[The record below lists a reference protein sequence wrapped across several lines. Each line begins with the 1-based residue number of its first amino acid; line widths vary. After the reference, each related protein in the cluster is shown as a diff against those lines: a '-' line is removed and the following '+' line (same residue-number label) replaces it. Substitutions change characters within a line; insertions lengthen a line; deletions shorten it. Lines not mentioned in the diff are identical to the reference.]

1 MYNIQRKEV
10 VILNR
15 AIKYKLK
22 PNKEQII
29 FFEKNFGCSRFVWNQ
44 MLGIFKE
51 NFDNHKNLVIP
62 TPASLKK
69 DHPFLKEVDS
79 LALSN
84 VQLQFNQAKS
94 QFFKSLKGERK
105 GEKLG
110 FPKFKSKRQPKKTYT
125 TNNHND
131 TIAIQGSKIRLP
143 KVGQVK
149 AVIHRMP
156 KEDWKLKSATISC
169 DVDGHY
175 YISILFEFEQ
185 KIELKNEVNSA
196 IGIDYASNGFGITNF
211 GDQLKYSK
219 HFYENQEKL
228 ALEQRK
234 LSRKIKHS
242 KSWYRQLRRVNKIHK
257 KMSNQRKDFAHKLS
271 YLLAEEFDLVAV
283 EGINLKNIAQLLNL
297 SKATNDNGF
306 GMFRGFLRYKLI
318 ERGKYYYEVE
328 QFTPTSIVC
337 SCCGVYHKDIVNSLA
352 VREWTCPDCGTHHD
366 RDVNAAKN
374 ILQHGLN
381 ALNGLE
387 IRIELGQGRPDGYA
401 DFVREVR
408 EHLQTTDSLR
418 AVEQTPLNKE
428 KSSVRMSYSSKG
440 KTGSRRN

>member
-1 MYNIQRKEV
+1 M
-10 VILNR
+10 NR

-22 PNKEQII
+22 PNKEQTI

-44 MLGIFKE
+44 MLGVFKE
-51 NFDNHKNLVIP
+51 NFDNHKNNVIP

-69 DHPFLKEVDS
+69 DYPFLKEVDS

-84 VQLQFNQAKS
+84 VQQQFNQTKN

-105 GEKLG
+105 GEKLD

-125 TNNHND
+125 TNNQSG
-131 TIAIQGSKIRLP
+131 TIAIQDNKIKLP
-143 KVGQVK
+143 KIGQVK

-156 KEDWKLKSATISC
+156 KEDCALKSATISC

-211 GDQLKYSK
+211 GDRLKYSK

-228 ALEQRK
+228 ALEQQK
-234 LSRKIKHS
+234 LSRKSLHS
-242 KSWYRQLRRVNKIHK
+242 KSWYKQLKRVNKIHK
-257 KMSNQRKDFAHKLS
+257 KISNQRKDFAHKLS
-271 YLLAEEFDLVAV
+271 YLLAEEFDLIAV
-283 EGINLKNIAQLLNL
+283 EGMNLKNIAQTLNL
-297 SKATNDNGF
+297 GKSTNDNGF
-306 GMFRGFLRYKLI
+306 GMFRGFLKYKLA
-318 ERGKYYYEVE
+318 ERGKYYYEVN
-328 QFTPTSIVC
+328 QFTPTSTVC
-337 SCCGVYHKDIVNSLA
+337 SCCGTYHKDIVNSLA
-352 VREWTCPDCGTHHD
+352 VRSWTCPDCGTHHD

-381 ALNGLE
+381 VLNELE
-387 IRIELGQGRPDGYA
+387 IKIELGQGRPEGYA

-428 KSSVRMSYSSKG
+428 KSSVRRSYSLE
-440 KTGSRRN
+440 

>member
-1 MYNIQRKEV
+1 M
-10 VILNR
+10 NR
-15 AIKYKLK
+15 SIKYKLK
-22 PNKEQII
+22 PTKEQII
-29 FFEKNFGCSRFVWNQ
+29 FFEKSFGCTRFVWNQ
-44 MLGIFKE
+44 MLGVFKE
-51 NFDNHKNLVIP
+51 NFDNRGTTSIP
-62 TPASLKK
+62 TPAGLKK
-69 DHPFLKEVDS
+69 DYPFLKEVDS

-84 VQLQFNQAKS
+84 VQQQFNQTKN

-110 FPKFKSKRQPKKTYT
+110 FLKFKSKRNLKKSYT
-125 TNNHND
+125 TNNHGD
-131 TIAIQGSKIRLP
+131 TIAIQGNKIKLP
-143 KVGQVK
+143 KIGQVK
-149 AVIHRMP
+149 AVIHRLP
-156 KEDWKLKSATISC
+156 KENWKLKSATISC

-185 KIELKNEVNSA
+185 KIKLKNEVNSA
-196 IGIDYASNGFGITNF
+196 IGIDYASNGFGITSF

-234 LSRKIKHS
+234 LSRKHLHS
-242 KSWYRQLRRVNKIHK
+242 KSWYNQLKRVNKVHK
-257 KMSNQRKDFAHKLS
+257 KISNQRKDFAHKLS

-283 EGINLKNIAQLLNL
+283 EGMNLKNIAQLLNL
-297 SKATNDNGF
+297 GKTTNDNGF

-328 QFTPTSIVC
+328 QFIPTSIVC
-337 SCCGVYHKDIVNSLA
+337 SCCGAYHKDIVNSLA
-352 VREWTCPDCGTHHD
+352 VREWVCPDCGTHHD
-366 RDVNAAKN
+366 RDINAAKN

-381 ALNGLE
+381 VLNELE
-387 IRIELGQGRPDGYA
+387 IKIELGQERPDGYA

-428 KSSVRMSYSSKG
+428 KSSVRRSYFLKSSDRS
-440 KTGSRRN
+440 TEELDARNL

>member
-1 MYNIQRKEV
+1 M
-10 VILNR
+10 NR
-15 AIKYKLK
+15 SIKYKLK
-22 PNKEQII
+22 PTKEQII
-29 FFEKNFGCSRFVWNQ
+29 FFEKSFGCTRFVWNQ
-44 MLGIFKE
+44 MLGVFKE
-51 NFDNHKNLVIP
+51 NFDNRETTSIP

-69 DHPFLKEVDS
+69 DYPFLKEVDS

-84 VQLQFNQAKS
+84 VQQQFNQTKN

-110 FPKFKSKRQPKKTYT
+110 FLKFKSKRNLKKSYT
-125 TNNHND
+125 TNNHSD
-131 TIAIQGSKIRLP
+131 TIAIQGNKIKLP
-143 KVGQVK
+143 KIGQVK
-149 AVIHRMP
+149 AVIHRLP

-185 KIELKNEVNSA
+185 KIKLKNEVNSA
-196 IGIDYASNGFGITNF
+196 IGIDYASNGFGITSF
-211 GDQLKYSK
+211 GDQLKHSK

-242 KSWYRQLRRVNKIHK
+242 KSWYKQLKRVNKVHK
-257 KMSNQRKDFAHKLS
+257 KISNQRKDFAHKLS

-283 EGINLKNIAQLLNL
+283 EGMNLKNIAQLLNFG
-297 SKATNDNGF
+297 KATNDNGF
-306 GMFRGFLRYKLI
+306 GMFRGFLKYKLA
-318 ERGKYYYEVE
+318 ERGKHYYEVDK
-328 QFTPTSIVC
+328 FTPTSTVC
-337 SCCGVYHKDIVNSLA
+337 SCCGTYHKDIVNSLA
-352 VREWTCPDCGTHHD
+352 VREWTCPDCGTRHD

-381 ALNGLE
+381 ALNELE
-387 IRIELGQGRPDGYA
+387 IKIELGQERPDGYA
-401 DFVREVR
+401 DFVREAR
-408 EHLQTTDSLR
+408 KHLQTTDSIR

-428 KSSVRMSYSSKG
+428 KSSVRRSYFLKSSDRSTEERDAK
-440 KTGSRRN
+440 NL